1 MEVRAISR
9 GVHVSPRKVRL
20 ILKRLPGLTVDE
32 ALALLRYVPP
42 PHARTVAK
50 TVLSAASNAE
60 NNFSLD
66 IDSLYIKQAYAGDGV
81 TMKRYKAR
89 SRGRAAPRLR
99 RHSHITII
107 VDQREVQ

>member
-1 MEVRAISR
+1 MAKADFGLDAV
-9 GVHVSPRKVRL
+9 KV
-20 ILKRLPGLTVDE
+20 ICT
-32 ALALLRYVPP
+32 
-42 PHARTVAK
+42 
-50 TVLSAASNAE
+50 E